1 MHIAIAQLNYHVG
14 NLKHNSEKILAA
26 LQEGKNSGVDL
37 MVFAEMALTGYPA
50 KDLWVQPDFVRE
62 VEQALNRI
70 AAACTG
76 IACIIGVPLPNRTG
90 KGKPLF
96 NAAVLLYDG
105 RIQGTA
111 SKGLIPDYDVFDEFR
126 YFQPNEAFSCLEFQG
141 LKLAVTICED
151 LWYAYENQERSSLY
165 TLDPMGQLASEKP
178 DLLINIAASP
188 FAVGHAETRQTIMR
202 KHSLKSGVPLIYV
215 NQVGAHADLI
225 FDGRSMIWSAEGE
238 LVSELAAFKE
248 ELAHFHFENKA
259 LIPEKDS
266 GPKKDWVDM
275 ALVHQALLLGIRD
288 YFQKSGFKKAVLGLS
303 GGLDSAVVAALA
315 IEALGPKNVLAVLM
329 PSEYSTDHSLK
340 DARDL
345 VENTGCDSLLIP
357 ISQPVNAFEQVLS
370 PAFDGRKPD
379 TTEENIQARSR
390 GLILMALSNKLGH
403 VLLNTS
409 NKSEAAVGYGTL
421 YGDMAGAISV
431 IGDLFKTDVYR
442 LADYINREREII
454 PINTIRK
461 PPSAELRPDQKDSD
475 SLPDYSYLD
484 AVLRAYVEENR
495 PIEAIK
501 TEWGDPIQVDRIIG
515 MVDRAEFKRYQTPPT
530 LRVSKKAFGPGRLM
544 PLVMRKDFT

>member
-26 LQEGKNSGVDL
+26 LHEGKSRGVDL

-62 VEQALNRI
+62 VEQALDRI
-70 AAACTG
+70 AVSCVG
-76 IACIIGVPLPNRTG
+76 IACLIGVPLPNRTG

-105 RIQGTA
+105 RIQASA

-126 YFQPNEAFSCLEFQG
+126 YFQPNEDFSCMEFQG
-141 LKLAVTICED
+141 LKLAVTVCED
-151 LWYAYENQERSSLY
+151 LWYEHDHPERQSLY
-165 TLDPMGQLASEKP
+165 IQDPMEQLRSEEP

-188 FAVGHAETRQTIMR
+188 FAVGHAESRQMIM
-202 KHSLKSGVPLIYV
+202 HGHTLKSGLPLIYV

-225 FDGRSMIWSAEGE
+225 FDGRSMLWSADGK
-238 LVSELAAFKE
+238 LLSELAAFKE
-248 ELAHFHFENKA
+248 EIVYFHFEKGA
-259 LIPEKDS
+259 LIRDEDTEAKVDL
-266 GPKKDWVDM
+266 VDM

-288 YFQKSGFKKAVLGLS
+288 YFQKSGFKKAILGLS

-315 IEALGPKNVLAVLM
+315 IEALGAKNVLAVLM
-329 PSEYSTDHSLK
+329 PSEYSSDHSLK
-340 DARDL
+340 DAWDL
-345 VENTGCDSLLIP
+345 VENTGCESLLIP
-357 ISQPVNAFEQVLS
+357 INQPVTAFEQVLS
-370 PAFDGRKPD
+370 PAFAGRKPD

-421 YGDMAGAISV
+421 YGDMSGAISV

-442 LADYINREREII
+442 LADYMNREQEII

-475 SLPDYSYLD
+475 SLPDYPYLD

-495 PIEAIK
+495 SIQDIK
-501 TEWGDPIQVDRIIG
+501 AEWGDPLQVDRIIG

-530 LRVSKKAFGPGRLM
+530 LRVSNKAFGPGRLM
-544 PLVMRKDFT
+544 PLVMRKDYT

>member
-1 MHIAIAQLNYHVG
+1 MRIAIAQLNYQVG

-26 LQEGKNSGVDL
+26 LQEGKNRGVDL

-50 KDLWVQPDFVRE
+50 KDLWVQPDFIRE
-62 VEQALNRI
+62 TENALVRI
-70 AAACTG
+70 AAACEG
-76 IACIIGVPLPNRTG
+76 ISCLIGAPLQNNTG

-96 NAAVLLYDG
+96 NAAVLLAEG
-105 RIQGTA
+105 QIQSSA
-111 SKGLIPDYDVFDEFR
+111 AKALIPDYDVFDEFR
-126 YFQPNEAFSCLEFQG
+126 YFQPNEQFSCMAFKG
-141 LKLAVTICED
+141 LKLAVTVCED
-151 LWYAYENQERSSLY
+151 LWFSDEHQREQSLY
-165 TLDPMGQLASEKP
+165 MRDPMERLRAEAP
-178 DLLINIAASP
+178 DLMINLAASP
-188 FAVGHAETRQTIMR
+188 FALGHAESRQVILR
-202 KHSLKSGVPLIYV
+202 DQVLKSGIPLIYA

-225 FDGRSMIWSAEGE
+225 FDGRSMLWSAEGE
-238 LVSELAAFKE
+238 LLSELAAFKE
-248 ELAHFHFENKA
+248 EVFYFRFEKGNIVPDKEA
-259 LIPEKDS
+259 FTKIDL
-266 GPKKDWVDM
+266 VDM
-275 ALVHQALLLGIRD
+275 ALIHQALLLGIRD
-288 YFQKSGFKKAVLGLS
+288 YFHKSGFKKAVLGLS

-315 IEALGPKNVLAVLM
+315 IEALGAKNVLAVLL
-329 PSEYSTDHSLK
+329 PSEYSSDHSLK

-345 VENTGCDSLLIP
+345 VENTGCESLIIP
-357 ISQPVNAFEQVLS
+357 ISQPVAAFEQVLS
-370 PAFDGRKPD
+370 PAFEGRKSD

-431 IGDLFKTDVYR
+431 IGDVFKTDVYR

-454 PINTIRK
+454 PIHTIRK

-475 SLPDYSYLD
+475 SLPDYPYLD

-495 PIEAIK
+495 PIDDIK
-501 TEWGDPIQVDRIIG
+501 AEWGDPSQVDRIIG
-515 MVDRAEFKRYQTPPT
+515 MVDRAEFKRYQTAPT

-544 PLVMRKDFT
+544 PLVMRKDY